1 MSASGSVIT
10 SAGSNSNGANVVIWD
25 TLSPPGTCQTSIMC
39 HEGISLSVSN
49 ALVFTVSLLENC
61 NNLFK

>member
-1 MSASGSVIT
+1 MSASGSVVA

-39 HEGISLSVSN
+39 HEGNSLSVSS
-49 ALVFTVSLLENC
+49 ALLFTV
-61 NNLFK
+61 